1 MWTVNETA
9 VVSYCIETVN
19 CLLVE
24 AGLQICSNYMEGS
37 VLTVGASMVDPS
49 CGVDCE
55 GVPLGEEQQNFGI

>member
-1 MWTVNETA
+1 
-9 VVSYCIETVN
+9 VN